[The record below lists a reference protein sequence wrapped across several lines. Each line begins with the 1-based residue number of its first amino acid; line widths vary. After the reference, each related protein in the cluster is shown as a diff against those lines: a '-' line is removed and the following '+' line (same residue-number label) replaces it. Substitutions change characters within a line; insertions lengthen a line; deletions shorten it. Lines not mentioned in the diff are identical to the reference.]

1 MYNHVS
7 MMDRITLTHFRNNAP
22 ISESC
27 ARQSADAIPDA
38 ELNNPHKQQQQHHS
52 GSKMVYVSNGER

>member
-27 ARQSADAIPDA
+27 ARQSADAMPDA
-38 ELNNPHKQQQQHHS
+38 ELNNPQQQHHS

>member
-7 MMDRITLTHFRNNAP
+7 VMDRITLTHFRNNAP

-38 ELNNPHKQQQQHHS
+38 ELNNPHKQQQS
-52 GSKMVYVSNGER
+52 GSKMVYVANGER